1 MRRRIVLMLLAVMVA
16 MLVVAQAAFAGGKAH
31 HCNAGNGNGPEP
43 PNVTINGITNDCDP
57 GNSGTHNADNVREGL
72 A

>member
-16 MLVVAQAAFAGGKAH
+16 MLVVAQAAFAGGKV
-31 HCNAGNGNGPEP
+31 HCNAGNGNGAEP
-43 PNVTINGITNDCDP
+43 PNVSSTNDCDP
-57 GNSGTHNADNVREGL
+57 GNSGTHNADNLREGL

>member
-16 MLVVAQAAFAGGKAH
+16 MLVVAQAAFAGGKV